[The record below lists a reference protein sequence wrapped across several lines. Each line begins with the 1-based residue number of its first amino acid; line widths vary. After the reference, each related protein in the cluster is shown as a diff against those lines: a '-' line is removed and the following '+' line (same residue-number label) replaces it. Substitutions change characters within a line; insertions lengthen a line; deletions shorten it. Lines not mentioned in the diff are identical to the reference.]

1 MPISRA
7 RSSKLAAATIFTIA
21 AFLFACDDDSGL
33 VNTPQIIFPPEIG
46 IIVNST
52 DVSVTLF
59 AVDTPGVTRSIGL
72 NPGGAG
78 SPATIA
84 ARENLAIVPL
94 GLFPAAAIV
103 DLLTDSVRSVPLPS
117 NSGATGVAFLND
129 SIAYVANSNLNTV
142 SVINTFTA
150 TAGAEIPVG
159 IFPQAIVTRNN
170 RDEVYVLTAQLENF
184 VPARPGRISI
194 IDANTNTVTDSIIL
208 SGLNPAAAVF
218 GSDGLLY
225 VINSGNF
232 AQGNGSLS
240 VVNVGTRQEV
250 EHHEGFGEFPG
261 DIAYG
266 PMGRVHVSAFAY
278 GIAVWDAVADSFI
291 RPPADPVVID
301 GNSSSSGVGF
311 DSVDR
316 LYSLIP
322 GDCLNPSLAYRLNDD
337 YSIDTDIQAGG
348 CPFAVTFT
356 KTFTGA
362 FTRLSR

>member
-7 RSSKLAAATIFTIA
+7 RSSKLAAATIFTVG
-21 AFLFACDDDSGL
+21 AFLSACDDDSGL
-33 VNTPQIIFPPEIG
+33 VNAPPIEPTEIG

-59 AVDTPGVTRSIGL
+59 AVDTPGVTRSVGL

-78 SPATIA
+78 SPTTIA
-84 ARENLAIVPL
+84 ARKNLAVVPL
-94 GLFPAAAIV
+94 GFFPAAAIV
-103 DLLTDSVRSVPLPS
+103 DLLTDSVRSVPLPN

-129 SIAYVANSNLNTV
+129 SIAYVANSDLNTV

-159 IFPQAIVTRNN
+159 IYPQAIVTRN
-170 RDEVYVLTAQLENF
+170 DEVYVLTAQLENF
-184 VPARPGRISI
+184 VPARPGRISV
-194 IDANTNTVTDSIIL
+194 IDANTNTVIDSIIL

-232 AQGNGSLS
+232 SLGNGSLS

-261 DIAYG
+261 DVAYG
-266 PMGRVHVSAFAY
+266 PMDRVYVSAFAY

-291 RPPADPVVID
+291 RPPADPLIID

-316 LYSLIP
+316 LYSLVP

-337 YSIDTDIQAGG
+337 YSVDTDIQAGG

-356 KTFTGA
+356 K
-362 FTRLSR
+362 LSR